1 MRRDWRDFAAWC
13 ALRGA
18 TALPAHVGIVAAYL
32 SGLADSGRK
41 ASTIGRRAAAIGYHH
56 KMAGHEP
63 PTGSEG
69 VRAVLRGIR
78 RTIGSAK
85 QGKAPATADL
95 IGQMVALC
103 PDNMIGKRDRA
114 LLCLGFAGAFRRS
127 ELCALEVAD
136 LTEVPDGLRILIRR
150 SKGDQEGQGQE
161 VAIPR
166 GYKLRPVEAVQTWLA
181 AAEISSGPV
190 FRAVTRG
197 GRVSCEALADDS
209 AARIVKRYARRV
221 GLDPASYGGHSLRSG
236 FLTVAAESGASIWKL
251 SAQSR
256 HKSLDTLRGYIRSA
270 DLFKEQAGARS
281 CDPQRAHQAAGD
293 SFQQPRCRLAACL
306 HRRAMDQSL
315 PAGDR
320 RPRLVCVRVAQHR
333 HCPTCALGDGI
344 MDPTLI
350 PWIGS
355 AVLVVVI
362 VVLLARE
369 AKRRWSH
376 RHPAE

>member
-1 MRRDWRDFAAWC
+1 MHDLIPLGMTLPGALTTAEIDATMGLRGRGEGAGHPGGLRASDWRDFAAWC

-18 TALPAHVGIVAAYL
+18 TALPAHQGIVAAYL
-32 SGLADSGRK
+32 TSLADSGRK

-63 PTGSEG
+63 PTGSEA
-69 VRAVLRGIR
+69 VKAVLRGIR
-78 RTIGSAK
+78 RTIRSAK

-95 IGQMVALC
+95 IGHMVALC
-103 PDNMIGKRDRA
+103 PDNMIGRRDHA

-197 GRVSCEALADDS
+197 GRVSCEAMVDDS
-209 AARIVKRYARRV
+209 AARIVKRYASRV
-221 GLDPASYGGHSLRSG
+221 GLDPASYAGHSLRSG
-236 FLTVAAESGASIWKL
+236 FLTSAAEAGASIFKL
-251 SAQSR
+251 SEVSR
-256 HKSLDTLRGYIRSA
+256 HKSLDTLRGYVRRV
-270 DLFKEQAGARS
+270 DLFKEHAGA
-281 CDPQRAHQAAGD
+281 A
-293 SFQQPRCRLAACL
+293 FL
-306 HRRAMDQSL
+306 
-315 PAGDR
+315 
-320 RPRLVCVRVAQHR
+320 
-333 HCPTCALGDGI
+333 
-344 MDPTLI
+344 
-350 PWIGS
+350 
-355 AVLVVVI
+355 
-362 VVLLARE
+362 
-369 AKRRWSH
+369 
-376 RHPAE
+376 